1 MPNVYI
7 KAEWKGGEN
16 APMNREVRTMTEE
29 EIFEYNRRTAAK
41 HGITLRKVTDS
52 ETVNSILK
60 INVSIQAAGMT
71 IVINNI
77 PASAVLDVCNF
88 FSNYFNSADFDFL
101 NSLTVGKEVYPGV
114 ICYKVDYLRS
124 RAELICKDV

>member
-1 MPNVYI
+1 
-7 KAEWKGGEN
+7 
-16 APMNREVRTMTEE
+16 MTEK

-60 INVSIQAAGMT
+60 IKVSIQVEGMT
-71 IVINNI
+71 AVIKNI
-77 PASAVLDVCNF
+77 PASAVLDVCN
-88 FSNYFNSADFDFL
+88 YFNSADFNVL
-101 NSLTVGKEVYPGV
+101 SSLTVGEEVYPGV

>member
-1 MPNVYI
+1 
-7 KAEWKGGEN
+7 
-16 APMNREVRTMTEE
+16 MTEE
-29 EIFEYNRRTAAK
+29 EIFGYNRRTFAK

-60 INVSIQAAGMT
+60 IKVSIQAAGMT
-71 IVINNI
+71 IVIKNI
-77 PASAVLDVCNF
+77 PASAVLDVCN
-88 FSNYFNSADFDFL
+88 YFNSADFDVL
-101 NSLTVGKEVYPGV
+101 SSLIVGKEVYPGV